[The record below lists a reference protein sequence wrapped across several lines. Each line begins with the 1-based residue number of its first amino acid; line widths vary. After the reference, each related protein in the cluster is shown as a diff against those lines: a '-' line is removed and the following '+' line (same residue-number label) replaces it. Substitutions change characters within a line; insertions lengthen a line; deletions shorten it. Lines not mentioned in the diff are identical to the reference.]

1 VFFGIVP
8 GVSAR
13 ESRSPDALS
22 WRFVG
27 CAAIFVACLLTANII
42 AAKLIVVGGVVLP
55 AGIIIFPVSYIVAD
69 VLTEVWGYAVARR
82 VIWLGFGCNALMV
95 AAIWLAGE
103 MAPAPFWKGQAAY
116 VEILGQAP
124 RILLASFAAYLVG
137 EFANAFVMAKMKVA
151 TDGRFLWMRTIGSTI
166 VGEGL
171 DTLVFV
177 ALAFGGHVPSPVLV
191 AMMTGQWV
199 AKVAYEAAATP
210 LTYAAVAWLKARE
223 HLDADDRRTDFNPIR
238 L

>member
-1 VFFGIVP
+1 MP
-8 GVSAR
+8 GVS
-13 ESRSPDALS
+13 SPDSRAPNSLS

-27 CAAIFVACLLTANII
+27 CTAVFVACLLTANII

-55 AGIIIFPVSYIVAD
+55 AGIVIFPVSYIVSD
-69 VLTEVWGYAVARR
+69 VLTEVWGYSAARR
-82 VIWLGFGCNALMV
+82 VIWLGFACNALMV
-95 AAIWLAGE
+95 AAVWLAGE
-103 MAPAPFWKGQAAY
+103 LTPAPFWKGQAAY

-137 EFANAFVMAKMKVA
+137 EFANAFVMAKLKIA
-151 TDGRFLWMRTIGSTI
+151 TEGRVLWVRTIGSTV

-171 DTLVFV
+171 DSLVFV
-177 ALAFGGHVPSPVLV
+177 ALAFGGAVPGAVLV
-191 AMMTGQWV
+191 TMMTGQWV

-210 LTYAAVAWLKARE
+210 LTYVVVAWLKARE
-223 HLDADDRRTDFNPIR
+223 HLDTYDRMTDFNPIR